1 MRKII
6 LASNSPRRQELL
18 RILVGNNFIIKK
30 SSYEENN
37 KLSMPPM
44 DLVIH
49 HSREKGQNVAQFFE
63 NGVVISSDTLVVFE
77 NEVLGKPETEENA
90 EMMLNKI
97 SGHWIDVI
105 SGIYVID
112 IENKKEFKDYEITRV
127 KIKIMDE
134 EEILNYIKTGEPL
147 DRAGAFAIQGKG
159 AVLVEKI
166 DGCYFNVVGLP
177 LFKLNKILKIIGINI
192 FGL

>member
-1 MRKII
+1 M
-6 LASNSPRRQELL
+6 
-18 RILVGNNFIIKK
+18 RILVGNNFIIKQ
-30 SSYEENN
+30 SSYEEDN
-37 KLSMPPM
+37 KLSMPPV

-49 HSREKGQNVAQFFE
+49 HSQKKGQSVAQFFE

-90 EMMLNKI
+90 ETMLKKI
-97 SGHWIDVI
+97 NGQWIDVI

-127 KIKIMDE
+127 KIKTMEE
-134 EEILNYIKTGEPL
+134 EEILDYVKTGEPL

-166 DGCYFNVVGLP
+166 DGCYFNVVGLS
-177 LFKLNKILKIIGINI
+177 LFKLNKILKIIGINVFEI
-192 FGL
+192 DYHF